1 MPKKWSLHKWPKG
14 NSLGSFQFGKPECSQ
29 HAITLDPK
37 LYWTD
42 SLVFIMISPY
52 TSLYLTVDSFLSV
65 FCYKQV
71 IQCVNW
77 FSEFCEPLEQ
87 INETQ
92 GRGYVNLWFIAICSE
107 AQVQKH
113 LTLQGACELGGGRG
127 KSPGTETLTRWVCV
141 QVHSVRTG
149 LNCRIPTW
157 CLRGCLTVWKSHTS
171 SIRNIVTK
179 GKIQE
184 NFFQLRGIIS
194 SLSKVRTHG

>member
-1 MPKKWSLHKWPKG
+1 MLTWWSLCK
-14 NSLGSFQFGKPECSQ
+14 NSKIAKVGERLCWWTRGGAGTLVTRECMEAPQPLLHLPLCVASIWLFLSFTFHNRPVIQWNNAPLSSVSSSAKLIKPEEG
-29 HAITLDPK
+29 AP
-37 LYWTD
+37 
-42 SLVFIMISPY
+42 
-52 TSLYLTVDSFLSV
+52 
-65 FCYKQV
+65 
-71 IQCVNW
+71 
-77 FSEFCEPLEQ
+77 
-87 INETQ
+87 
-92 GRGYVNLWFIAICSE
+92 GNLWFIAICSE